1 MVCIARSLLDCLV
14 FKLQTK
20 LHLRLCWWQAKV
32 GFRRHCFLLSRV
44 TFALCSFMPSDVWQ
58 YLLQAAFPFS
68 PPLTSWNQHTSTYA
82 ASGSCNPGGPAMGP
96 VEVCTIY
103 LFIYL
108 YISIF
113 QSINLSIYLSLSVY
127 LSIHPSIYLLH
138 SYCNLHS
145 MCKYKY
151 KYIYIYILKNLDSR
165 FQTLMAISVFTW
177 QLRGRDNNVEHTS
190 NIFKPCLSKCPLF
203 MFRTSSDLTSTV
215 FGDRLHVVNHV
226 EPQCLDH
233 DLKSWFPSPL
243 PAMRGDT
250 RPCTHGPSQHCSVWS
265 PSTRRLGA

>member
-14 FKLQTK
+14 FKFQTK

-108 YISIF
+108 YIYLSFNLLIY
-113 QSINLSIYLSLSVY
+113 LSIYLSLSVY
-127 LSIHPSIYLLH
+127 LSIHPSIY
-138 SYCNLHS
+138 SIVIVIYTVCVNININ
-145 MCKYKY
+145 
-151 KYIYIYILKNLDSR
+151 IYIY
-165 FQTLMAISVFTW
+165 
-177 QLRGRDNNVEHTS
+177 
-190 NIFKPCLSKCPLF
+190 
-203 MFRTSSDLTSTV
+203 
-215 FGDRLHVVNHV
+215 
-226 EPQCLDH
+226 
-233 DLKSWFPSPL
+233 
-243 PAMRGDT
+243 
-250 RPCTHGPSQHCSVWS
+250 
-265 PSTRRLGA
+265 

>member
-1 MVCIARSLLDCLV
+1 MRLV
-14 FKLQTK
+14 GAAIQVDLQWAPWK
-20 LHLRLCWWQAKV
+20 CV
-32 GFRRHCFLLSRV
+32 
-44 TFALCSFMPSDVWQ
+44 
-58 YLLQAAFPFS
+58 
-68 PPLTSWNQHTSTYA
+68 
-82 ASGSCNPGGPAMGP
+82 
-96 VEVCTIY
+96 
-103 LFIYL
+103 
-108 YISIF
+108 
-113 QSINLSIYLSLSVY
+113 LSIYLSIYIYLSFNLLIY
-127 LSIHPSIYLLH
+127 LSIYLCLSIYPSIHPSIY
-138 SYCNLHS
+138 SIVIVIYTVCVNININ
-145 MCKYKY
+145 
-151 KYIYIYILKNLDSR
+151 IYIYILKNLDSR